1 MTFEDVSE
9 IPTIN
14 RVEWLDYFA
23 QRATERNEIR
33 YSTNCDNEQEIII
46 AVKNAGN
53 RYSRNKKGRANR
65 HFVGQNPHNRFI
77 FIYL

>member
-53 RYSRNKKGRANR
+53 RYSRNKKGKTLDYQASIQKQKRR
-65 HFVGQNPHNRFI
+65 SYQKV
-77 FIYL
+77 